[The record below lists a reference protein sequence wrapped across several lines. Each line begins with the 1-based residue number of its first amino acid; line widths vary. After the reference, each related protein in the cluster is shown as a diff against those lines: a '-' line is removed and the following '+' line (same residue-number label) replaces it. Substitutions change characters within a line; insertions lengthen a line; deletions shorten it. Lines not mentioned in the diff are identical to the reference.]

1 MTVTPDAGTVG
12 PLPPGDGPTTLG
24 RVKTHLGITD
34 TADDAQLA
42 AVVAAVNGKVSTF
55 PVADRARGAE
65 EWPADIAHG
74 ATMLAAR
81 LHKRKGSADGLA
93 AFGDMG
99 AVYVS
104 RNDPDVALLLEL
116 GAYAKPAVG

>member
-1 MTVTPDAGTVG
+1 M
-12 PLPPGDGPTTLG
+12 
-24 RVKTHLGITD
+24 ITAAEVAAWLKLSA
-34 TADDAQLA
+34 ADDHLDTI
-42 AVVAAVNGKVSTF
+42 VDAVNGMVTEWHGETW
-55 PVADRARGAE
+55 PPGVALGAK
-65 EWPADIAHG
+65 
-74 ATMLAAR
+74 MLAAR
-81 LHKRKGSADGLA
+81 LHKRRGSADGLA